1 MSEAQTNSR
10 PIIMDCGSGIVKA
23 GFAGDSSPC
32 AICPSIIGRP
42 KHKSVMI
49 GMNEKDYYV
58 GERLNGMKGISTLT
72 YPIEHGI
79 VNNWEDMEIIWSH
92 VIHDMLKISP
102 QEHPFLM
109 TEAPLNP
116 KKNREQMVSI
126 MFESFQTPA
135 VYVSIQAILSLY
147 SSGRTTGL
155 VLDSGDGVTHTVPVY
170 EGYCIE
176 NGIQRFD
183 LSGRDITNYLND
195 ILTERGYN
203 FNTTAE
209 KEIVRDIKEKIC
221 HVSLDFEKDY
231 NNYSEDSDIAYEL
244 PDGNNITIGNERFR
258 APEILFKPSFV
269 GLENVGIDGYIVQS
283 IKNSDID
290 VRKSLYENI
299 VLSGGTTMIPGLVKR
314 IGKEVKKSV
323 PDNFKVR
330 IIASPERK
338 YSVWIG
344 GSILSSLPS
353 FQDMWIT
360 KKEYTEFGKS
370 IIHRKCF

>member
-1 MSEAQTNSR
+1 MSEFKQLFGSTSKSSNTIWMSSTDLMSGLMIVFMFIAITYMMLIDMKSDQTYE
-10 PIIMDCGSGIVKA
+10 IVKEWDRSKMKLA
-23 GFAGDSSPC
+23 EALHEEFDKDLMKWEAMINDSEL
-32 AICPSIIGRP
+32 SI
-42 KHKSVMI
+42 KFSK
-49 GMNEKDYYV
+49 
-58 GERLNGMKGISTLT
+58 
-72 YPIEHGI
+72 
-79 VNNWEDMEIIWSH
+79 
-92 VIHDMLKISP
+92 
-102 QEHPFLM
+102 
-109 TEAPLNP
+109 
-116 KKNREQMVSI
+116 
-126 MFESFQTPA
+126 
-135 VYVSIQAILSLY
+135 
-147 SSGRTTGL
+147 
-155 VLDSGDGVTHTVPVY
+155 
-170 EGYCIE
+170 
-176 NGIQRFD
+176 
-183 LSGRDITNYLND
+183 
-195 ILTERGYN
+195 
-203 FNTTAE
+203 
-209 KEIVRDIKEKIC
+209 
-221 HVSLDFEKDY
+221 
-231 NNYSEDSDIAYEL
+231 
-244 PDGNNITIGNERFR
+244 
-258 APEILFKPSFV
+258 PEILFKPSFV